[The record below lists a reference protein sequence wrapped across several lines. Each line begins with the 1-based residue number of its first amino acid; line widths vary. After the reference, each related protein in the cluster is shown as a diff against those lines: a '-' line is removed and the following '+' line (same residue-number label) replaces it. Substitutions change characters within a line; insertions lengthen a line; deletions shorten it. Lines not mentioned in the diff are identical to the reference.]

1 MTGKSATPCENG
13 LHLICLY
20 VLKTEVF
27 PVEAPVALAWGDL
40 MALGKRNGRG
50 LTSMDGLIAATAIA
64 HQLTLATRNTE
75 DVEGLDVDILH
86 PWAD

>member
-40 MALGKRNGRG
+40 MALGRSRW
-50 LTSMDGLIAATAIA
+50 LIRLVGSPGEDHHAWTELSILRVDESRA
-64 HQLTLATRNTE
+64 LAYR
-75 DVEGLDVDILH
+75 
-86 PWAD
+86 